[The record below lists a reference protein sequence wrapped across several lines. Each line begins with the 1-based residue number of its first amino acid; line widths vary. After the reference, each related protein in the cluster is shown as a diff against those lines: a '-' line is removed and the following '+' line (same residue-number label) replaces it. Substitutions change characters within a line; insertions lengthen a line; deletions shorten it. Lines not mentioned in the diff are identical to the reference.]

1 MFGENKSGDNFVED
15 SEVRMPM
22 PFKDS
27 TIDLKKMFYSKV
39 VDNVTGEVNNL
50 GANVLKDWPTYK
62 EDNPHVYITDDMI
75 KGVIEDN
82 IDELIKEIR
91 EEI

>member
-1 MFGENKSGDNFVED
+1 MEKILFDIE
-15 SEVRMPM
+15 
-22 PFKDS
+22 
-27 TIDLKKMFYSKV
+27 
-39 VDNVTGEVNNL
+39 
-50 GANVLKDWPTYK
+50 TYK

-82 IDELIKEIR
+82 IDELIKEIK

>member
-1 MFGENKSGDNFVED
+1 MEKILFDIE
-15 SEVRMPM
+15 
-22 PFKDS
+22 
-27 TIDLKKMFYSKV
+27 
-39 VDNVTGEVNNL
+39 
-50 GANVLKDWPTYK
+50 TYK

-75 KGVIEDN
+75 KAVIEDS